1 MVDGNRDGSEISFV
15 LTFLYRFDFL
25 EPCQCII
32 TWLQKWNQIK
42 GGWGWHKTFRN
53 ENVVP
58 YGGRAGRDAMA
69 VHSHVAGFV

>member
-32 TWLQKWNQIK
+32 NYLASKMESSQ
-42 GGWGWHKTFRN
+42 GGMG
-53 ENVVP
+53 
-58 YGGRAGRDAMA
+58 MA
-69 VHSHVAGFV
+69 QNFQE